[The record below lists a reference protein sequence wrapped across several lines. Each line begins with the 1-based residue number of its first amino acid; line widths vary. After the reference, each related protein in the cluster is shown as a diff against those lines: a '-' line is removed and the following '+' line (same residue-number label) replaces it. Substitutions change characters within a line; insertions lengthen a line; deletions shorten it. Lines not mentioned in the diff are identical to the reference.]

1 MELKKSPKADL
12 ENKKSIFFEI
22 GLAVA
27 LLIVLLAFEW
37 TSTETVNIEELKT
50 QEVKVEEEMMDI
62 TRQDEIKQPE
72 PPKVVQLTDIIKI
85 VDDNVN
91 IKDNSDIFDSDFKE
105 DAAVKIVEF
114 NDNQEEEV
122 EEYVPFVVVE
132 EMPSFGPGGIDEF
145 RNNYIAK
152 NLKYPDVAAE
162 NGIQGRVYVNFVVE
176 PDGRVTNVKVVR
188 GVDPALDKEAV
199 RVVSSSPKWKPG
211 KQRGKPVR
219 VQYTIPIIFVLQ

>member
-1 MELKKSPKADL
+1 MELKKTPKADL

-22 GLAVA
+22 GLAAA
-27 LLIVLLAFEW
+27 LLVVLVAFEW
-37 TSTETVNIEELKT
+37 TSTESVNVEQLQT
-50 QEVKVEEEMMDI
+50 QEVKMEEEMVDI

-72 PPKVVQLTDIIKI
+72 PPKVVQVTDVIKI
-85 VDDNVN
+85 VEDNVD

-114 NDNQEEEV
+114 NDAEEEV
-122 EEYVPFVVVE
+122 EEYTPFVVVE

-162 NGIQGRVYVNFVVE
+162 NGIQGRVFINFVVE

-188 GVDPALDKEAV
+188 SVDPALDKEAV

-219 VQYTIPIIFVLQ
+219 VQFTIPIIFVLQ

>member
-22 GLAVA
+22 GLAVT

-37 TSTETVNIEELKT
+37 TSTETVNVEMAQV
-50 QEVKVEEEMMDI
+50 QEVKMEEEMVDV
-62 TRQDEIKQPE
+62 THQDEIKQPE
-72 PPKVVQLTDIIKI
+72 PPKVIQVTDVIKI

-114 NDNQEEEV
+114 TEQEEEV
-122 EEYVPFVVVE
+122 EEYTPFVVVE
-132 EMPSFGPGGIDEF
+132 EMPSFGPGGLEEF
-145 RNNYIAK
+145 RNNYVQK

-162 NGIQGRVYVNFVVE
+162 NGIQGKVYINFVVE
-176 PDGRVTNVKVVR
+176 PDGRVTNVKVIR
-188 GVDPALDKEAV
+188 GVDPILDKEAV
-199 RVVSSSPKWKPG
+199 RVVASSPRWKPG

-219 VQYTIPIIFVLQ
+219 VQFNIPIIFVLQ

>member
-22 GLAVA
+22 GLAAA
-27 LLIVLLAFEW
+27 LLVVLVAFEW
-37 TSTETVNIEELKT
+37 TSTETVNVEQLQT
-50 QEVKVEEEMMDI
+50 QEVKMEEEMVDI

-72 PPKVVQLTDIIKI
+72 PPKVVQVTDVIKI
-85 VDDNVN
+85 VEDNVD

-114 NDNQEEEV
+114 NDAEEEV
-122 EEYVPFVVVE
+122 EEYTPFVVVE

-162 NGIQGRVYVNFVVE
+162 NGIQGRVFINFVVE

-188 GVDPALDKEAV
+188 SVDPALDKEAV

-219 VQYTIPIIFVLQ
+219 VQFTIPIIFVLQ

>member
-12 ENKKSIFFEI
+12 ENKKSIFFEV

-37 TSTETVNIEELKT
+37 TSTDAVNVEQLQT
-50 QEVKVEEEMMDI
+50 QEVKMEEEMMDI

-72 PPKVVQLTDIIKI
+72 PPKVVQVTDVIKI
-85 VDDNVN
+85 VEDNVD

-114 NDNQEEEV
+114 NEQEEEV
-122 EEYVPFVVVE
+122 EEYTPFVVVE
-132 EMPSFGPGGIDEF
+132 QMPSFGPGGIDEF
-145 RNNYIAK
+145 RNNYISK

-162 NGIQGRVYVNFVVE
+162 NGIQGRVYINFVVE

-188 GVDPALDKEAV
+188 GVDPSLDKEAV

-211 KQRGKPVR
+211 MQRGKPVR
-219 VQYTIPIIFVLQ
+219 VQFTIPIIFVLQ

>member
-22 GLAVA
+22 GLAAA
-27 LLIVLLAFEW
+27 LLVVLVAFEW
-37 TSTETVNIEELKT
+37 TSTESVNVEQLQT
-50 QEVKVEEEMMDI
+50 QEVKMEEEMVDI

-72 PPKVVQLTDIIKI
+72 PPKVVQVTDVIKI
-85 VDDNVN
+85 VEDNVD

-114 NDNQEEEV
+114 NDAEEEV
-122 EEYVPFVVVE
+122 EEYTPFVVVE

-162 NGIQGRVYVNFVVE
+162 NGIQGRVFINFVVE

-188 GVDPALDKEAV
+188 SVDPALDKEAV

-219 VQYTIPIIFVLQ
+219 VQFTIPIIFVLQ

>member
-1 MELKKSPKADL
+1 MELKKTPKADL

-22 GLAVA
+22 GLVLT
-27 LLIVLLAFEW
+27 LLIVLGAFEW
-37 TSTETVNIEELKT
+37 TSTDTINVEQIKT

-62 TRQDEIKQPE
+62 TRQDEVKAPE
-72 PPKVVQLTDIIKI
+72 PPKVVAVTDVIKI

-91 IKDNSDIFDSDFKE
+91 IKDNSDIFESDFKE

-114 NDNQEEEV
+114 NEEEAEV

-132 EMPSFGPGGIDEF
+132 EMPTFGEGGIDQF
-145 RNNYIAK
+145 RNEYIGK

-162 NGIQGRVYVNFVVE
+162 NGIQGRVYINFVVE

-188 GVDPALDKEAV
+188 GVDPSLDKEAV
-199 RVVSSSPKWKPG
+199 RVVSSSPKWKAG

-219 VQYTIPIIFVLQ
+219 VQFTIPIIFVLQ

>member
-22 GLAVA
+22 GLAVT

-37 TSTETVNIEELKT
+37 TSTETVNVEIAQV
-50 QEVKVEEEMMDI
+50 QEVKMEEEMVDV
-62 TRQDEIKQPE
+62 THQDEIKQPE
-72 PPKVVQLTDIIKI
+72 PPKVVQVTDVIKI

-114 NDNQEEEV
+114 TEQEEEV
-122 EEYVPFVVVE
+122 EEYTPFVVVE
-132 EMPSFGPGGIDEF
+132 EMPSFGPGGLEEF
-145 RNNYIAK
+145 RNNYVQK

-162 NGIQGRVYVNFVVE
+162 NGIQGKVYINFVVE
-176 PDGRVTNVKVVR
+176 PDGRVTNVKVIR
-188 GVDPALDKEAV
+188 GVDPILDKEAA
-199 RVVSSSPKWKPG
+199 RVVASSPRWKPG

-219 VQYTIPIIFVLQ
+219 VQFNIPIIFVLQ

>member
-22 GLAVA
+22 GLAIS
-27 LLIVLLAFEW
+27 LLLVLVAFEW
-37 TSTETVNIEELKT
+37 TSTDTVNVEQLQT

-72 PPKVVQLTDIIKI
+72 PPKVVAVTDVIKI
-85 VDDNVN
+85 VEDNVD

-114 NDNQEEEV
+114 NDVEEEV
-122 EEYVPFVVVE
+122 EEYTPFVVVE
-132 EMPSFGPGGIDEF
+132 EMPNFGKGGIDEF
-145 RNNYIAK
+145 RNNYISK

-162 NGIQGRVYVNFVVE
+162 NGIQGRVFINFVVE

-188 GVDPALDKEAV
+188 GVDSSLDKEAV
-199 RVVSSSPKWKPG
+199 RVVSSSPQWKPG

-219 VQYTIPIIFVLQ
+219 VQFTIPIIFVLQ

>member
-1 MELKKSPKADL
+1 MELKKSNKADL
-12 ENKKSIFFEI
+12 ESKKSIFFEI

-37 TSTETVNIEELKT
+37 TSTDAVNVEQLQS
-50 QEVKVEEEMMDI
+50 QEVKMEEEMMDI

-72 PPKVVQLTDIIKI
+72 PPKVIQVTDVIKI

-114 NDNQEEEV
+114 NEQEEEV
-122 EEYVPFVVVE
+122 EEYTPFVVVE
-132 EMPSFGPGGIDEF
+132 QMPSFGPGGIDEF

-162 NGIQGRVYVNFVVE
+162 NGIQGRVYINFVVE

-211 KQRGKPVR
+211 MQRGKPVR
-219 VQYTIPIIFVLQ
+219 VQFTIPIIFVLQ

>member
-1 MELKKSPKADL
+1 MELKKTPKADL
-12 ENKKSIFFEI
+12 ENKKSVFFEI
-22 GLAVA
+22 GLVIT
-27 LLIVLLAFEW
+27 LLIVLAAFEW
-37 TSTETVNIEELKT
+37 TSTDTVNVDQIKV

-62 TRQDEIKQPE
+62 TRQDEVKAPE
-72 PPKVVQLTDIIKI
+72 PPKVVTVTDVIKI

-91 IKDNSDIFDSDFKE
+91 IKDNSDIFESDFKE

-114 NDNQEEEV
+114 NEEEAEV

-132 EMPSFGPGGIDEF
+132 EMPNFGEGGIDQF
-145 RNNYIAK
+145 RNEYIAK

-162 NGIQGRVYVNFVVE
+162 NGIQGRVYINFVVE

-188 GVDPALDKEAV
+188 GVDPSLDKEAV

-219 VQYTIPIIFVLQ
+219 VQFTIPIIFVLQ

>member
-1 MELKKSPKADL
+1 MELKKTPKADL
-12 ENKKSIFFEI
+12 ENKKSIFFEV
-22 GLAVA
+22 GLAAA
-27 LLIVLLAFEW
+27 LIIVLVAFEW
-37 TSTETVNIEELKT
+37 TSTDTVNVEQLQT
-50 QEVKVEEEMMDI
+50 QEVKMEEEMVDI

-72 PPKVVQLTDIIKI
+72 PPKVIQVADVIKI

-114 NDNQEEEV
+114 NDAEEEV
-122 EEYVPFVVVE
+122 EEYTPFVVVE

-145 RNNYIAK
+145 RNNYISK

-162 NGIQGRVYVNFVVE
+162 NGIQGRVFINFVVE

-188 GVDPALDKEAV
+188 SVDPALDKEAV

-219 VQYTIPIIFVLQ
+219 VQFTIPIIFVLQ

>member
-22 GLAVA
+22 GLAAA
-27 LLIVLLAFEW
+27 LLVVLVAFEW
-37 TSTETVNIEELKT
+37 TSTETVNVEQLQT
-50 QEVKVEEEMMDI
+50 QEVKMEEEMMDI

-72 PPKVVQLTDIIKI
+72 PPKVVQVTDVIKI
-85 VDDNVN
+85 VEDNVD

-114 NDNQEEEV
+114 NDAEEEV
-122 EEYVPFVVVE
+122 EEYTPFVVVE

-162 NGIQGRVYVNFVVE
+162 NGIQGRVFINFVVE

-188 GVDPALDKEAV
+188 SVDPALDKEAV

-219 VQYTIPIIFVLQ
+219 VQFTIPIIFVLQ

>member
-12 ENKKSIFFEI
+12 ENKKSIFFEV

-37 TSTETVNIEELKT
+37 TSTDTVNVEQLQT
-50 QEVKVEEEMMDI
+50 QEVKMEEEMVDI

-72 PPKVVQLTDIIKI
+72 PPKVIQVADVIKI
-85 VDDNVN
+85 VDNNVN
-91 IKDNSDIFDSDFKE
+91 IKDNSDIFGSDFSE

-114 NDNQEEEV
+114 NDQEKEV
-122 EEYVPFVVVE
+122 EEYTPFVVVE
-132 EMPSFGPGGIDEF
+132 QMPSFGPGGIDEF

-162 NGIQGRVYVNFVVE
+162 NGIQGRVYINFVVE

-211 KQRGKPVR
+211 MQRGKPVR
-219 VQYTIPIIFVLQ
+219 VQFTIPIIFVLQ

>member
-12 ENKKSIFFEI
+12 ESKKSIFFEI
-22 GLAVA
+22 GLAITLV
-27 LLIVLLAFEW
+27 IVLVAFEW
-37 TSTETVNIEELKT
+37 TSSETVNVELAKV
-50 QEVKVEEEMMDI
+50 QDVKMEEEMVDI

-72 PPKVVQLTDIIKI
+72 PPKVVQVTDVIKI

-114 NDNQEEEV
+114 NDQEAEV
-122 EEYVPFVVVE
+122 EEYTPFVVVE
-132 EMPSFGPGGIDEF
+132 EMPNFGEGGIDEF
-145 RNNYIAK
+145 RNNYVAK
-152 NLKYPDVAAE
+152 NLKYPDIAAE
-162 NGIQGRVYVNFVVE
+162 NGIQGRVYINFVVE

-188 GVDPALDKEAV
+188 GVDASLDKEAV

-219 VQYTIPIIFVLQ
+219 VQFTIPIIFVLQ

>member
-1 MELKKSPKADL
+1 MELKKSTKADL
-12 ENKKSIFFEI
+12 ESKKSIFFEV

-27 LLIVLLAFEW
+27 LLIVLVAFEW
-37 TSTETVNIEELKT
+37 TSSESVNLELAQN
-50 QEVKVEEEMMDI
+50 QEVKMEEEMVDI

-72 PPKVVQLTDIIKI
+72 PPKVIQVTDVIKI
-85 VDDNVN
+85 VEDNVN

-114 NDNQEEEV
+114 NDDEEEV
-122 EEYVPFVVVE
+122 EEYTPFVVVE
-132 EMPSFGPGGIDEF
+132 QMPTFGKGGIDEF
-145 RNNYIAK
+145 RNNYISK

-162 NGIQGRVYVNFVVE
+162 NGIQGRVFINFVVE

-188 GVDPALDKEAV
+188 GVDSSLDKEAV

-211 KQRGKPVR
+211 MQRGKPVR
-219 VQYTIPIIFVLQ
+219 VQFTIPIIFVLQ